1 MSLRLPL
8 VVFAL
13 TASSTAALADTV
25 RDHREP
31 KPEVRDHRNHSAAG
45 GVEVAPSNGPAVRDH
60 RDSGGEVEVVE
71 YRRPGPRFML
81 PLKIDLGYAG
91 LNTTH
96 GYANGIGGAIGIHWA
111 SLSPQ
116 PTDLDIGIGVFGA
129 LLSTPVVDQMAV
141 SSGVAY
147 GGAYLEAGHT
157 LARNDFA
164 RVWATGRGEYLASS
178 AFDQDH
184 SGFGLMGRLSGE
196 LYAGGAGVAPSG
208 VFLGSYAIGLYVEAG
223 VRDMV
228 SDVGKFQFGAG
239 LTFRTPLALLW

>member
-8 VVFAL
+8 VAL
-13 TASSTAALADTV
+13 ALAASSSAALADT
-25 RDHREP
+25 RDHRET
-31 KPEVRDHRNHSAAG
+31 KPEVRDHRASSAAG
-45 GVEVAPSNGPAVRDH
+45 GVEVAPSSGPVARDH
-60 RDSGGEVEVVE
+60 RDGGADVEVVT
-71 YRRPGPRFML
+71 YHRPGPRFML

-96 GYANGIGGAIGIHWA
+96 GYANGIGGAIGVHWA

-116 PTDLDIGIGVFGA
+116 PTDFDIGIGVFGA
-129 LLSTPVVDQMAV
+129 LLGTPVDAQQMDV

-178 AFDQDH
+178 AFDKDH
-184 SGFGLMGRLSGE
+184 NGFGLMGRLSGE
-196 LYAGGAGVAPSG
+196 LYAGGVGVAPSG

-228 SDVGKFQFGAG
+228 SDVGKFQVGAG